1 MQFSDAC
8 SLDMDRGKQEPEG
21 KPHLD
26 VCSRDGWS
34 GTEMTQENKG
44 PLYRDGA
51 PAATPST
58 LPEPGSVSAVN
69 EWTLVGLPDGSYTW
83 TLWAVDSAY
92 NGGLPAEGTF
102 VVGDTG
108 AVFLF
113 SDGFESGDLSGWSL
127 VSP

>member
-1 MQFSDAC
+1 MTGTVSLWWNPASDDLTPTNA
-8 SLDMDRGKQEPEG
+8 LTYDLR
-21 KPHLD
+21 
-26 VCSRDGWS
+26 
-34 GTEMTQENKG
+34 
-44 PLYRDGA
+44 LYRDGA

-102 VVGDTG
+102 IVGDTG